1 MNKTLFIFLNMFCF
15 LSGGASSAIAGE
27 GHKPYVGSK
36 ALERMKQLAGNW
48 EGEGDFGKGIEKVK
62 ANYRLTSA
70 DSTIIETFHM
80 GMPHE
85 MVSVYHDD
93 KNKKLMMTH
102 YCAVANQPKLVLTE
116 LDNNKM
122 TMDLSSDSDIDVAHE
137 MHIHSFTVKFEG
149 PNKMT
154 QQWTSYAEGKKAQV
168 VKVAFTRKK

>member
-1 MNKTLFIFLNMFCF
+1 
-15 LSGGASSAIAGE
+15 
-27 GHKPYVGSK
+27 
-36 ALERMKQLAGNW
+36 MKQLAGNW

-70 DSTIIETFHM
+70 NSTIIETFHM

-93 KNKKLMMTH
+93 KNKKLTMTH
-102 YCAVANQPKLVLTE
+102 YCALANQPKLVLTE

-122 TMDLSSDSDIDVAHE
+122 SMDLSSDSDIDVAHE
-137 MHIHSFTVKFEG
+137 MHIHSFTFEFEG
-149 PNKMT
+149 PDKMT

-168 VKVAFTRKK
+168 VKVAFTRQ